1 VSLVRKTTFFRI
13 GRIGTAVAVLVG
25 SFLLAE
31 VLLRVCLSQQKL
43 REGIYRASGL
53 TVQFEG
59 FSMGIFGG
67 VALRGVTA
75 TGAQGDSLSVRSVFA
90 RPNLW
95 AGLRGRLQLEDVRL
109 QDVRFVRMERAKAV
123 EQALQPTVDSAVE
136 SPHGG
141 KKGGVGLGEF
151 LRLAK
156 RIQVANAG
164 VDWMKANGSVRTQ
177 LEGIDFRYEE
187 TAPGE
192 GTGEVSVQR
201 GIWQEALAVDTV
213 NAKLTLTHEL
223 LAVADFSAQCGGG
236 KLQGRGTLR
245 LNREAPFEV
254 TLSADAVDLASM
266 SRELPSLRVGGKAE
280 ARFRMEGLWGAQQ
293 TWTGDG
299 ELTVSD
305 GMFKGLALL
314 QMLGQVFQVQELANL
329 TAKKAHSK
337 IRVSQRN
344 VYLDGLQ
351 IDAGDVQLFA
361 PGEVDFKRALSLHAQ
376 ISLAE
381 HMIKGKAL
389 QLFDKRFSAP
399 DAEGRRSLAFQV
411 TGTLDKPKTD
421 LMDKLVGENLGE
433 MVGGALGGVLDQFLG
448 GLLKPRKTA
457 KPAATPEALPEPK
470 AEASEG
476 TSVRPR

>member
-1 VSLVRKTTFFRI
+1 MSLVRKTTFFRI
-13 GRIGTAVAVLVG
+13 GRMGTAFAVLVG
-25 SFLLAE
+25 LLLLAE
-31 VLLRVCLSQQKL
+31 VLLRVGLSQQKV
-43 REGIYRASGL
+43 RERIFRASGL
-53 TVQFEG
+53 TVQFES

-67 VALRGVTA
+67 VALKGVTA
-75 TGAQGDSLSVRSVFA
+75 TGVQGDSLSVQSVFA

-95 AGLRGRLQLEDVRL
+95 AALRGRLQLEDVRV
-109 QDVRFVRMERAKAV
+109 QDVRFIRMERAKAP
-123 EQALQPTVDSAVE
+123 EQVLQPGVDSAVE
-136 SPHGG
+136 SLQDG
-141 KKGGVGLGEF
+141 KKGGVGLGKL

-156 RIQVANAG
+156 RIRVANAG

-177 LEGIDFRYEE
+177 LEGIDFLYEE

-201 GIWQEALAVDTV
+201 GMWQEALAVDTV
-213 NAKLTLTHEL
+213 NAKLTVTHGV
-223 LAVADFSAQCGGG
+223 LAVSDFTAQCGGG
-236 KLQGRGTLR
+236 RLQGSGTLR
-245 LNREAPFEV
+245 LDREAPFGII
-254 TLSADAVDLASM
+254 LSAGSVDLASM
-266 SRELPSLRVGGKAE
+266 SRELPSLRVAGKAE
-280 ARFRMEGLWGAQQ
+280 AQFKMEGNWGAQQ

-299 ELTVSD
+299 EVTVSD

-329 TAKKAHSK
+329 TARRAYSK
-337 IRVSQRN
+337 IRVAQRK

-361 PGEVDFKRALSLHAQ
+361 PGEVDFKRALSLHAR

-389 QLFDKRFSAP
+389 QLFDKRFSAA
-399 DAEGRRSLAFQV
+399 DVEGRRALAFQV

-433 MVGGALGGVLDQFLG
+433 IVGGALGGVLDQFLG

-457 KPAATPEALPEPK
+457 KPEATPEGSPEPK
-470 AEASEG
+470 TESGEG